1 MDISALGQLISSVGF
16 PIAIVCYLLY
26 YQKDTTDKLT
36 SIISENT
43 KAIALLQQEIHQL
56 SHVEERHDTGRIQDD
71 IH

>member
-1 MDISALGQLISSVGF
+1 MDIQALTQLLSTVGF

-43 KAIALLQQEIHQL
+43 QAIKLLQQEIQHITRK
-56 SHVEERHDTGRIQDD
+56 EEKS
-71 IH
+71 

>member
-1 MDISALGQLISSVGF
+1 MIMDISALGQLISSVGF

-56 SHVEERHDTGRIQDD
+56 SHREDEHIHDP
-71 IH
+71 

>member
-56 SHVEERHDTGRIQDD
+56 SHRKDEHIHDP
-71 IH
+71 